1 MNPLVKRIVT
11 ALSAAAFVVCALVY
25 LPVSVVLP
33 AMILLALLVQLEFS
47 QLVAKKYETMPI
59 VGIVSAL
66 GFFIAVF
73 YCADSFERFVYVPMA
88 LVAVVFFIALAALFG
103 NSKKPMEAMGTT
115 LLSFV
120 YIPFMLTFFM
130 LIPVMCG
137 MKWLLYIIAIVKIS
151 DMGGFAFG
159 KAFGKHKM
167 CPTISPNKSWEGLA
181 GSVFASCLIS
191 CAFIPMTEF
200 VWYKA
205 LAFGVAAALIGTLG
219 DLVES
224 RFKREV
230 DVKDS
235 ATFMPAGLGGFLD
248 MFDSLIFAPA
258 LFFLF
263 L

>member
-11 ALSAAAFVVCALVY
+11 ALTTAALVVCALIY
-25 LPVSVVLP
+25 LPVQVVLP
-33 AMILLALLVQLEFS
+33 AIMILALFVQLEFS
-47 QLVAKKYETMPI
+47 QIVARKYEIMPVI
-59 VGIVSAL
+59 GAISSI
-66 GFFIAVF
+66 GFFVSVF
-73 YCADSFERFVYVPMA
+73 YCKCIELRYS
-88 LVAVVFFIALAALFG
+88 LVAIMFFIALSALF
-103 NSKKPMEAMGTT
+103 SKSSKPIEAMGTT
-115 LLSFV
+115 ILSFM

-130 LIPVMCG
+130 LIPVEFG

-167 CPTISPNKSWEGLA
+167 CPTVSPKKSWEGLA

-191 CAFIPMTEF
+191 CAFIPMTGF

-205 LAFGVAAALIGTLG
+205 LLFGVAAALVGTLG

-224 RFKREV
+224 RFKREA

-258 LFFLF
+258 LFFPF

>member
-1 MNPLVKRIVT
+1 MYEIM
-11 ALSAAAFVVCALVY
+11 
-25 LPVSVVLP
+25 PVIGAISS
-33 AMILLALLVQLEFS
+33 I
-47 QLVAKKYETMPI
+47 
-59 VGIVSAL
+59 
-66 GFFIAVF
+66 GFFISVF
-73 YCADSFERFVYVPMA
+73 YCKCVELPYS
-88 LVAVVFFIALAALFG
+88 LVAIIFFIALAALFG
-103 NSKKPMEAMGTT
+103 KSSKPIEAMGTT
-115 LLSFV
+115 ILSFM

-130 LIPVMCG
+130 LIPVEFG

-191 CAFIPMTEF
+191 CAFIPMTGF
-200 VWYKA
+200 IWYKA

-248 MFDSLIFAPA
+248 MFDSLVFAPA
-258 LFFLF
+258 LFFPF